1 MLSRIY
7 IDLFSE
13 VEAQLT
19 EQWGFLWIVLCKEM
33 PTVNESPQ
41 LPTQV
46 HMQSKTTEKVLY
58 VLAAKPILTNDWKCH
73 LPIVVIKEKG
83 IE

>member
-1 MLSRIY
+1 
-7 IDLFSE
+7 
-13 VEAQLT
+13 
-19 EQWGFLWIVLCKEM
+19 
-33 PTVNESPQ
+33 
-41 LPTQV
+41 
-46 HMQSKTTEKVLY
+46 MQSKTTEKVLY